1 MSSVGSNR
9 HMVSRSP
16 HRAPVKLLALFVLL
30 SAIPLAALGWLGWRV
45 LQQDGSLESQRVRE
59 RLDNAAS
66 LVARE
71 LDRGLTVWEALLP
84 AAAGGRAVALPPGT
98 VFLLIATDG
107 VVQQQGT
114 PLPYYPRVPSAI
126 SASSSLFAAAE
137 RQEFREQNLSA
148 AIAAY
153 RGLAAS
159 NDPTTRAAALMRLAR
174 CLRKQERMSDA
185 LAAYANLAA
194 LRDVPVAGSPAAL
207 VARRERIALFNAT
220 GDAHAAAHERT
231 LLTSALLDGRF
242 RIDRPTFDYFQELAS
257 VPTTTRPTTSGAAL
271 AQAVEAVW
279 STWQEQ
285 ASGRTAWTSDIGT
298 FVSVWRKTPSGTAA
312 MTAGIDALTTSVGET
327 IRNLQVTARL
337 DDPAGKKV
345 WGVVSAGPRVTK
357 TSRETGLPWSLH
369 VAVDESGSAP
379 SVADSR
385 RNLFVAG
392 FVLMTLVVSAASYF
406 VFRAVNRELRVARLQ
421 ADFVAAVSHE
431 FRTPLTA
438 MCHLTEMLE
447 EGGATPERL
456 PEYYRALGK
465 ESRRLHTMVE
475 NLLDF
480 GRMDSGRRTY
490 EFCETDAVELV
501 AHVAHEFADRSAAA
515 ARRIE
520 RSPLPLQGHA
530 TIIHADR
537 EALAL
542 ALRNLLDN
550 AMKYSPDSS
559 PVRVAVTAL
568 NGTVAVSIEDQGSGV
583 SAQERREIFRKF
595 TRGAAARSLNVK
607 GTGIGLTM
615 ANEIVK
621 AHGGRLE
628 LESEP
633 GQGST
638 FTMVLPV
645 MPR

>member
-1 MSSVGSNR
+1 MSGVGSNR
-9 HMVSRSP
+9 HMVARHP
-16 HRAPVKLLALFVLL
+16 YAAPVKLLALFVLL

-45 LQQDGSLESQRVRE
+45 LQQDRALESQRLRE

-66 LVARE
+66 LIARE
-71 LDRGLTVWEALLP
+71 IDRGLTAWEALLP
-84 AAAGGRAVALPPGT
+84 AAASGQAVALPPGT
-98 VFLLIATDG
+98 VFLLIAADG
-107 VVQQQGT
+107 VVQQQGAS
-114 PLPYYPRVPSAI
+114 LPYYPRVPSATQ
-126 SASSSLFAAAE
+126 ARSSLFAVAE

-148 AIAAY
+148 AIAGY
-153 RGLAAS
+153 RALAVS
-159 NDPTTRAAALMRLAR
+159 NDESIRAEALMRLAR
-174 CLRKQERMSDA
+174 CFRKQERISDA

-194 LRDVPVAGSPAAL
+194 LGEVSVADSPAEL
-207 VARRERIALFNAT
+207 VARRERVALFNAT
-220 GDAHAAAHERT
+220 GDANAAAHERT

-242 RIDRPTFDYFQELAS
+242 RIDRPTFDYFRELAS
-257 VPTTTRPTTSGAAL
+257 IPIATLRVSAAAL
-271 AQAVEAVW
+271 AQAVETLW
-279 STWQEQ
+279 PTWEEQ
-285 ASGRTAWTSDIGT
+285 TSGRAAWTSDTGT

-312 MTAGIDALTTSVGET
+312 VTAGIDALTTPLGDT
-327 IRNLQVTARL
+327 IRSLQVAAAL
-337 DDPAGKKV
+337 GDPAGKKV
-345 WGVVSAGPRVTK
+345 WGVVPAGPRVTK
-357 TSRETGLPWSLH
+357 TSRETGLPWSLD
-369 VAVDESGSAP
+369 VAVDESGSAS
-379 SVADSR
+379 SVAASR
-385 RNLFVAG
+385 RDLFVAG
-392 FVLMTLVVSAASYF
+392 FVLMVLVVSAASYF

-421 ADFVAAVSHE
+421 SDFVAAVSHE

-438 MCHLTEMLE
+438 MCHLTEILE
-447 EGGATPERL
+447 EGNAAAERL
-456 PEYYRALGK
+456 SEYYRALGK

-490 EFCETDAVELV
+490 EFSETDAVELV
-501 AHVAHEFADRSAAA
+501 DHVTHEFADRSAAA
-515 ARRIE
+515 ARRLE
-520 RSPLPLQGHA
+520 TSPAPSLGHA
-530 TIIHADR
+530 MIIHADR

-568 NGTVAVSIEDQGSGV
+568 NGTVTVSVEDQGPGV

-595 TRGAAARSLNVK
+595 TRGAAARNLNVK

-615 ANEIVK
+615 ANQIVR

-633 GQGST
+633 GRGST
-638 FTMVLPV
+638 FTMVLPA

>member
-1 MSSVGSNR
+1 MSSVGVNR
-9 HMVSRSP
+9 HMVSRGS
-16 HRAPVKLLALFVLL
+16 HAAPVKLLALFVLL
-30 SAIPLAALGWLGWRV
+30 SGIPLAVLGWLGWRV
-45 LQQDGSLESQRVRE
+45 LQQDRALESQRLRE

-71 LDRGLTVWEALLP
+71 MDRGLTAWEALLP
-84 AAAGGRAVALPPGT
+84 AAAGGQAVALPPGA

-114 PLPYYPRVPSAI
+114 PLPYYPQVPSAI
-126 SASSSLFAAAE
+126 RASSSLFAAAE

-153 RGLAAS
+153 RGLTAS
-159 NDPTTRAAALMRLAR
+159 NDPATRAEALMRLAR
-174 CLRKQERMSDA
+174 CFRKQERLSDA

-194 LRDVPVAGSPAAL
+194 LGDVPVADSPAAL

-220 GDAHAAAHERT
+220 GDANAAAQERT
-231 LLTSALLDGRF
+231 LLTSALLNGRF
-242 RIDRPTFDYFQELAS
+242 RIDRPTFEYFHELAS
-257 VPTTTRPTTSGAAL
+257 VPAATRPTTFGPAL
-271 AQAVEAVW
+271 AQAVEALW

-285 ASGRTAWTSDIGT
+285 TSGRTAWSSDIGT
-298 FVSVWRKTPSGTAA
+298 FVSVWRKTPSGTAS
-312 MTAGIDALTTSVGET
+312 MTAGIDALTSSVGDT
-327 IRNLQVTARL
+327 IRNLQVAAAL
-337 DDPAGKKV
+337 NDLAGKKV
-345 WGVVSAGPRVTK
+345 WGVVSAGPGVTK

-369 VAVDESGSAP
+369 VAVDDSGSAS

-392 FVLMTLVVSAASYF
+392 FVLMALVVSAASYF

-421 ADFVAAVSHE
+421 SDFVAAVSHE

-438 MCHLTEMLE
+438 MCHLTEILE
-447 EGGATPERL
+447 QGNAGPERL
-456 PEYYRALGK
+456 SEYYRALGK

-490 EFCETDAVELV
+490 EFSETDAVELV
-501 AHVAHEFADRSAAA
+501 DHVTHEFADRSAVA

-520 RSPLPLQGHA
+520 KSRVPSQGQA
-530 TIIHADR
+530 MIIHADR

-550 AMKYSPDSS
+550 ALKYSPETS
-559 PVRVAVTAL
+559 PVRLAVTSR
-568 NGTVAVSIEDQGSGV
+568 NGTVAVAVADDGPGV

-595 TRGAAARSLNVK
+595 ARGTAARTLAIK

-615 ANEIVK
+615 ANQIVK

-628 LESEP
+628 LDSEP
-633 GQGST
+633 GRGST
-638 FTMVLPV
+638 FTMVLPA

>member
-1 MSSVGSNR
+1 VGWNL
-9 HMVSRSP
+9 HLVSRSP
-16 HRAPVKLLALFVLL
+16 HTAPLKLLALFVLL
-30 SAIPLAALGWLGWRV
+30 SGIPLVALGWLGWRV
-45 LQQDGSLESQRVRE
+45 LQQDRALESQRVRE
-59 RLDNAAS
+59 RLENAAS

-71 LDRGLTVWEALLP
+71 LDRGLSAWEAVLP
-84 AAAGGRAVALPPGT
+84 AAAGGQAVALPRGA

-107 VVQQQGT
+107 VVQQQGAL
-114 PLPYYPRVPSAI
+114 LPYYPRVPSATG
-126 SASSSLFAAAE
+126 ARSSLFAAAE
-137 RQEFREQNLSA
+137 HQEFRELNLSA

-153 RGLAAS
+153 RALATS
-159 NDPTTRAAALMRLAR
+159 NDPSIRAGALMRLAR
-174 CLRKQERMSDA
+174 CFRKQARTSDA
-185 LAAYANLAA
+185 LAAYASLAA
-194 LRDVPVAGSPAAL
+194 LRDVPVADSPAEL
-207 VARRERIALFNAT
+207 VARRERIALFNAM
-220 GDAHAAAHERT
+220 GDLTATAHERA
-231 LLTSALLDGRF
+231 LLTAALVDGRF
-242 RIDRPTFDYFQELAS
+242 RIDRPTFDYFHELAS
-257 VPTTTRPTTSGAAL
+257 VPAAIRPTTTGAAL

-285 ASGRTAWTSDIGT
+285 TSGRTAWTSDIGT

-312 MTAGIDALTTSVGET
+312 MTAGIDALTTSVGDT
-327 IRNLQVTARL
+327 IRNLQVAAEL

-345 WGVVSAGPRVTK
+345 WGVLSAGPRVTK

-369 VAVDESGSAP
+369 VAVDESGPAS

-385 RNLFVAG
+385 RNLLVAG
-392 FVLMTLVVSAASYF
+392 FALMALVIFAASYF
-406 VFRAVNRELRVARLQ
+406 VFRAVNRELSVARLQ
-421 ADFVAAVSHE
+421 SDFVGAVSHE

-438 MCHLTEMLE
+438 MCHLTEILE
-447 EGGATPERL
+447 QGNARPERL
-456 PEYYRALGK
+456 SEYYRALGK

-490 EFCETDAVELV
+490 DFTETDAAELV
-501 AHVAHEFADRSAAA
+501 NHVAQEFADRSVTA

-520 RSPLPLQGHA
+520 KSPLPSHA
-530 TIIHADR
+530 MVIRADR

-559 PVRVAVTAL
+559 SVRLAVTAN
-568 NGTVAVSIEDQGSGV
+568 NGTVAVSVEDHGPGV
-583 SAQERREIFRKF
+583 SAPERRAIFRKF
-595 TRGAAARSLNVK
+595 TRGAAARNLNVK

-615 ANEIVK
+615 ANQIVK

-633 GQGST
+633 GRGST
-638 FTMVLPV
+638 FTMVLPA

>member
-1 MSSVGSNR
+1 
-9 HMVSRSP
+9 MVSRNA
-16 HRAPVKLLALFVLL
+16 HAAPVKLLALFVLL
-30 SAIPLAALGWLGWRV
+30 SGIPLVALGWLGWRV
-45 LQQDGSLESQRVRE
+45 LQQDGALESQRVRE

-71 LDRGLTVWEALLP
+71 LDRGFTAWEALLP
-84 AAAGGRAVALPPGT
+84 AAAGGQAVALPPRT

-107 VVQQQGT
+107 VVQQQGA
-114 PLPYYPRVPSAI
+114 PLPYYPRVPP
-126 SASSSLFAAAE
+126 ASSPSSPLFAVAE

-153 RGLAAS
+153 RALAVS
-159 NDPTTRAAALMRLAR
+159 NDQSISAEALMRLAR
-174 CLRKQERMSDA
+174 CFRKQGRLSDA
-185 LAAYANLAA
+185 LAAYANLTT
-194 LRDVPVAGSPAAL
+194 LRDVPVAGSPAEL
-207 VARRERIALFNAT
+207 VARRERIVLFNAT
-220 GDAHAAAHERT
+220 GDENAAAHERT

-257 VPTTTRPTTSGAAL
+257 VPTATRPTPSGAAL
-271 AQAVEAVW
+271 ARAVEAVW

-285 ASGRTAWTSDIGT
+285 TSGRTAWTSDIGT
-298 FVSVWRKTPSGTAA
+298 FVSVWRKTPSGTAS
-312 MTAGIDALTTSVGET
+312 MTAGIDALTSSVGDT
-327 IRNLQVTARL
+327 IRNLQVAAQL

-357 TSRETGLPWSLH
+357 TSRETGLPGTLH
-369 VAVDESGSAP
+369 VAVDDFGSAS

-392 FVLMTLVVSAASYF
+392 FVLMALVVSAASYF

-421 ADFVAAVSHE
+421 SDFVAAVSHE

-438 MCHLTEMLE
+438 MCHLTEILE
-447 EGGATPERL
+447 EGNAGADRL

-480 GRMDSGRRTY
+480 GRLDSGRRTY
-490 EFCETDAVELV
+490 EFRETDAAELV
-501 AHVAHEFADRSAAA
+501 DHVAHEFADRSAVAS
-515 ARRIE
+515 RRIE
-520 RSPLPLQGHA
+520 RSPRSSGKP
-530 TIIHADR
+530 IMVRADR
-537 EALAL
+537 DALAL

-550 AMKYSPDSS
+550 AMKYSPESS
-559 PVRVAVTAL
+559 PVRVAVTAI
-568 NGTVAVSIEDQGSGV
+568 NGTVAVAIADQGPGV
-583 SAQERREIFRKF
+583 SAHERRDIFRRF
-595 TRGAAARSLNVK
+595 TRGAAARTLNVK

-633 GQGST
+633 GRGST
-638 FTMVLPV
+638 FTMVLPA

>member
-1 MSSVGSNR
+1 
-9 HMVSRSP
+9 MVSRSP

-30 SAIPLAALGWLGWRV
+30 SGIPLVALGWLGWRV
-45 LQQDGSLESQRVRE
+45 LQQDRAIESQRLRE
-59 RLDNAAS
+59 RLDNAVS

-71 LDRGLTVWEALLP
+71 LDRGLTAWEALLP
-84 AAAGGRAVALPPGT
+84 AAAGGQAVALPPGT

-114 PLPYYPRVPSAI
+114 PLPYYPQVPSAI
-126 SASSSLFAAAE
+126 SASSPLFAAAE
-137 RQEFREQNLSA
+137 RQEFRDQDLSA

-153 RGLAAS
+153 RGLTDS
-159 NDPTTRAAALMRLAR
+159 NDPATRAEALMRLAR
-174 CLRKQERMSDA
+174 CFRKQERLPDA

-194 LRDVPVAGSPAAL
+194 LGEVPVADSPAEL

-220 GDAHAAAHERT
+220 GDRNAAAHERT

-242 RIDRPTFDYFQELAS
+242 RIDRPTFDYFHELAS
-257 VPTTTRPTTSGAAL
+257 VPAATRPTTSGAAL
-271 AQAVEAVW
+271 AEAVAAVW
-279 STWQEQ
+279 SSWQEET
-285 ASGRTAWTSDIGT
+285 SGRTAWTSDTGT
-298 FVSVWRKTPSGTAA
+298 FASVWRKTPSGTATI
-312 MTAGIDALTTSVGET
+312 TASIEALTTSVGDT
-327 IRNLQVTARL
+327 IRNLQVAAAL

-345 WGVVSAGPRVTK
+345 WGGVSAGPRVTK

-369 VAVDESGSAP
+369 VAIDDSGSAS

-392 FVLMTLVVSAASYF
+392 FVLMALVVSAASYF

-421 ADFVAAVSHE
+421 SDFVAAVSHE

-438 MCHLTEMLE
+438 MCHLTEILE
-447 EGGATPERL
+447 QGNAGPERL
-456 PEYYRALGK
+456 SEYYRALGK

-490 EFCETDAVELV
+490 EFSETDAVELV
-501 AHVAHEFADRSAAA
+501 DHVAHEFADRSAVA

-520 RSPLPLQGHA
+520 NSPLPSQGHA
-530 TIIHADR
+530 MIIRADR

-559 PVRVAVTAL
+559 TVRVAVTAL
-568 NGTVAVSIEDQGSGV
+568 NGTVAVSIEDQGPGV

-615 ANEIVK
+615 ANQIVK

-633 GQGST
+633 GRGST
-638 FTMVLPV
+638 FTMVLPA

>member
-1 MSSVGSNR
+1 
-9 HMVSRSP
+9 MVSRSP
-16 HRAPVKLLALFVLL
+16 HAAPVKLLALFVLL
-30 SAIPLAALGWLGWRV
+30 SGIPLVALGWLGWRV
-45 LQQDGSLESQRVRE
+45 LQQDGALESQRVRE

-71 LDRGLTVWEALLP
+71 LDRGLTAWEALLP
-84 AAAGGRAVALPPGT
+84 AAAGGQAVALPPRT

-107 VVQQQGT
+107 VVQQQGA
-114 PLPYYPRVPSAI
+114 PLPYYPRVA
-126 SASSSLFAAAE
+126 SASSTSSPLFAVAE
-137 RQEFREQNLSA
+137 RQEFREQNLFA

-153 RGLAAS
+153 RALAVS
-159 NDPTTRAAALMRLAR
+159 NDESIRAEALMRLAR
-174 CLRKQERMSDA
+174 CFRKQERMSDA

-194 LRDVPVAGSPAAL
+194 LGDVSVADSPAEL

-220 GDAHAAAHERT
+220 GDHNAAAHERT

-257 VPTTTRPTTSGAAL
+257 VPAATTPTSSGAAL

-285 ASGRTAWTSDIGT
+285 TSGRTAWTGDIGT

-312 MTAGIDALTTSVGET
+312 MTAGIEALTSSVGDT
-327 IRNLQVTARL
+327 IRNLQVAAEL

-345 WGVVSAGPRVTK
+345 WGAVSAGPRVTK
-357 TSRETGLPWSLH
+357 TWRETGLPWSLH
-369 VAVDESGSAP
+369 VAVAESGSA
-379 SVADSR
+379 SLVADSR

-392 FVLMTLVVSAASYF
+392 FVLMALVVSAASYF

-421 ADFVAAVSHE
+421 SDFVAAVSHE

-438 MCHLTEMLE
+438 MRHLTEMLE
-447 EGGATPERL
+447 QGDTRPERL
-456 PEYYRALGK
+456 SEYYRALGK

-490 EFCETDAVELV
+490 DFCETDAAELV
-501 AHVAHEFADRSAAA
+501 DHVAQEFADRSATA

-520 RSPLPLQGHA
+520 KAPLPSHA
-530 TIIHADR
+530 MFIRADR

-550 AMKYSPDSS
+550 AMKYSPDSAS
-559 PVRVAVTAL
+559 VRLAVTAN
-568 NGTVAVSIEDQGSGV
+568 NGTVVVSVEDHGPGV
-583 SAQERREIFRKF
+583 SAQERRAIFRKF

-615 ANEIVK
+615 ANQIVK

-628 LESEP
+628 LDSEP
-633 GQGST
+633 GRGST
-638 FTMVLPV
+638 FTMVLPA